1 MSPIPPTVTG
11 PDDTPSCQHRT
22 ESNGGGDF
30 RLSRSVTAFPPVS
43 LPLLILSEMPCNPR
57 RVVRV
62 GTDEGPYDPLPTG
75 AREGSGCLV
84 GDEACLVFMANCSPY
99 NLL

>member
-11 PDDTPSCQHRT
+11 PDATPSRRHRT
-22 ESNGGGDF
+22 GSNGGGDF

-43 LPLLILSEMPCNPR
+43 LPLLIVSEMPCNPCQLA
-57 RVVRV
+57 RV
-62 GTDEGPYDPLPTG
+62 GTEDGPYDPPLTG

-84 GDEACLVFMANCSPY
+84 GGGACLVFMANCNPY